1 MPTGTRIN
9 SVEVEPLDIPLIEP
23 FVIAIG
29 RLDRVRN
36 VLVTVTLDNGVVGY
50 GESAPLEAI
59 NGEDQATVLATLRS
73 YAPRVVGRDALT
85 WRAIARDL
93 AAVYGA
99 QAAARTGLE
108 MALIDAAAKCQRV
121 PLWQWLGGAGDAVIT
136 DISIPIVAPDHAGR
150 LATAIAARGV
160 RVIKIKVGSG
170 LVADVARV
178 SAIHAAAPECVLTL
192 DANQGY
198 VATAAVELVV
208 QLRAAG
214 IVIALFEQPVHRR
227 DRAGLR
233 FVTEHAQVAV
243 AADEAVTC
251 ASDVVELAALGACH
265 VVNLKLMKSGVV
277 EALDIVAACRAT
289 HLGLMIG
296 GMIESRLAMGCS
308 AHLAAGLG
316 GFAFVDLD
324 TPLLLAEDPFD
335 GGPRIDGARYGFDE
349 VLAGIGC
356 WPRGRAPGFLA

>member
-1 MPTGTRIN
+1 MPGGTRIR
-9 SVEVEPLDIPLIEP
+9 SVEVEPLDIPLREP

-36 VLVTVTLDNGVVGY
+36 VLVSVTLDNGVVGY
-50 GESAPLEAI
+50 GEAAPLEPI
-59 NGEDQATVLATLRS
+59 NGEDQATVLATMRG
-73 YAPRVVGRDALT
+73 YVPRLVGRDVLT

-93 AAVYGA
+93 AGIYSA
-99 QAAARTGLE
+99 QAAARAGLE

-121 PLWQWLGGAGDAVIT
+121 PLWQWCGGAGDAVVT

-150 LATAIAARGV
+150 LASAIAARGV

-170 LVADVARV
+170 IADDLARV
-178 SAIHAAAPECVLTL
+178 IAIQAAAPACALTL

-198 VATAAVELVV
+198 VATQAVELIAR
-208 QLRAAG
+208 LRAAG
-214 IVIALFEQPVHRR
+214 IAIALFEQPVHRR

-233 FVTEHAQVAV
+233 FVAEHAGVAI

-251 ASDVVELAALGACH
+251 ASDVIELAALGACH
-265 VVNLKLMKSGVV
+265 VVNLKVMKGGVV

-308 AHLAAGLG
+308 ARLAAGLG

-324 TPLLLAEDPFD
+324 TPLLLAEDPFE
-335 GGPRIDGARYGFDE
+335 GGHRIDGARYVFDD
-349 VLAGIGC
+349 VVAGIGC

>member
-1 MPTGTRIN
+1 MPAGSLIR
-9 SVEVEPLDIPLIEP
+9 SLEVEPLDIPLIEP

-59 NGEDQATVLATLRS
+59 NGEDQGTVLAALRA
-73 YAPRVVGRDALT
+73 YAPRLIGRDALA
-85 WRAIARDL
+85 WRAIAREL
-93 AAVYGA
+93 AGIYSS
-99 QAAARTGLE
+99 QAAARAGLE

-136 DISIPIVAPDHAGR
+136 DISIPIVAADHAGR
-150 LATAIAARGV
+150 LATAIRRRGV
-160 RVIKIKVGSG
+160 RTIKIKVGSSLG
-170 LVADVARV
+170 DDVARV
-178 SAIHAAAPECVLTL
+178 SAVHAAAPDCALTL

-198 VATAAVELVV
+198 TATGAVELIAR
-208 QLRAAG
+208 LRLAG
-214 IVIALFEQPVHRR
+214 IAIALFEQPVHRR
-227 DRAGLR
+227 DRIGMR
-233 FVTEHAQVAV
+233 FVAEHSGVAI

-265 VVNLKLMKSGVV
+265 VVNLKLMKGGVV
-277 EALDIVAACRAT
+277 EALDVVAACRAT

-296 GMIESRLAMGCS
+296 GMIESRLAIGCS
-308 AHLAAGLG
+308 AHIAAGLG

-335 GGPRIDGARYGFDE
+335 GGHHIDGGRYVFDA
-349 VLAGIGC
+349 VIAGIGC
-356 WPRGRAPGFLA
+356 WPRGRPPGFLA